1 MTLVRWDPID
11 ELAELRES
19 MDMLMT
25 DFPRKRPCAMKP
37 ATRTPAIDIVAEQDE
52 VPVKVQVL
60 ESRPV

>member
-19 MDMLMT
+19 MHMLLT
-25 DFPRKRPCAMKP
+25 DFPRRRPRVMEP
-37 ATRTPAIDIVAEQDE
+37 VTRIPGIEVLAEQNG
-52 VPVKVQVL
+52 VPVKVKVT

>member
-19 MDMLMT
+19 MHMLLT
-25 DFPRKRPCAMKP
+25 DFPRRRPRAMKP
-37 ATRTPAIDIVAEQDE
+37 VTCTPAVEVLAEQNE
-52 VPVKVQVL
+52 VPVKVQVT